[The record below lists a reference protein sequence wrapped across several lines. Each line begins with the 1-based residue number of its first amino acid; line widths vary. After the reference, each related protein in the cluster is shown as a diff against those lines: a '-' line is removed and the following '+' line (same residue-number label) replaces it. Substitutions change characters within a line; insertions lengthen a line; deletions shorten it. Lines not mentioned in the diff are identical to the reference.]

1 RLTASKRSMV
11 RTTTRKREKHR
22 RERLKSGDRGVG
34 RRWLAGAILAVGMA
48 AGLIAWQRPGML
60 WGYKKAP
67 SFTLQSSSGRVFSL
81 EDFRG
86 KKEVVL
92 IFYMGAG

>member
-1 RLTASKRSMV
+1 MARTSK
-11 RTTTRKREKHR
+11 RKRERGRANEIPNRGTR
-22 RERLKSGDRGVG
+22 RK
-34 RRWLAGAILAVGMA
+34 WMTGAILAVGIA
-48 AGLIAWQRPGML
+48 AGVAAWQWPGML

-67 SFTLQSSSGRVFSL
+67 SFTLQSSTGRAFSL

-92 IFYMGAG
+92 VFYMGAG

>member
-1 RLTASKRSMV
+1 MGRTATNKRAERGRAKAQIHNRGTR
-11 RTTTRKREKHR
+11 RTWVT
-22 RERLKSGDRGVG
+22 
-34 RRWLAGAILAVGMA
+34 GAILAVAIA
-48 AGLIAWQRPGML
+48 AGIAIWQRPGML
-60 WGYKKAP
+60 WGYKQAP
-67 SFTLQSSSGRVFSL
+67 SFTLQSSTGRVVSL

>member
-1 RLTASKRSMV
+1 MGRTATGKRDK
-11 RTTTRKREKHR
+11 RGREKLINDH
-22 RERLKSGDRGVG
+22 RGVG
-34 RRWLAGAILAVGMA
+34 RKWMFRAILAVGIA
-48 AGLIAWQRPGML
+48 AGLAAWQWPAML
-60 WGYKKAP
+60 WGYKNAP
-67 SFTLQSSSGRVFSL
+67 SFTLQSSMGRPVSL

>member
-1 RLTASKRSMV
+1 LIT
-11 RTTTRKREKHR
+11 
-22 RERLKSGDRGVG
+22 
-34 RRWLAGAILAVGMA
+34 GAVLAVGIV
-48 AGLIAWQRPGML
+48 AGIAAWQWPGML

-67 SFTLQSSSGRVFSL
+67 SFTLQASTGRAVSL

-92 IFYMGAG
+92 IFYMGTG

>member
-1 RLTASKRSMV
+1 MAPTPK
-11 RTTTRKREKHR
+11 RKRER
-22 RERLKSGDRGVG
+22 DRANMKIPNRGSK
-34 RRWLAGAILAVGMA
+34 RKWLTGAILAVGIA
-48 AGLIAWQRPGML
+48 AGIAAWQWPGTL

-67 SFTLQSSSGRVFSL
+67 SFFLQSSTGQAVSL

>member
-1 RLTASKRSMV
+1 MTRRSK
-11 RTTTRKREKHR
+11 RKRER
-22 RERLKSGDRGVG
+22 GRAERNSSNRPTRQK
-34 RRWLAGAILAVGMA
+34 WIAGAILAVGIA
-48 AGLIAWQRPGML
+48 AGLAAWQWPDAL

-67 SFTLQSSSGRVFSL
+67 SFTLQASIGRAVSL

>member
-1 RLTASKRSMV
+1 MTV
-11 RTTTRKREKHR
+11 
-22 RERLKSGDRGVG
+22 V
-34 RRWLAGAILAVGMA
+34 ILA
-48 AGLIAWQRPGML
+48 AGIGAGVAAWQWPGML

-67 SFTLQSSSGRVFSL
+67 SFFLQSSTGRAVSL
-81 EDFRG
+81 EEFRG

>member
-1 RLTASKRSMV
+1 MARTSK
-11 RTTTRKREKHR
+11 RKRER
-22 RERLKSGDRGVG
+22 DRANGKIPRYRSRQKWVT
-34 RRWLAGAILAVGMA
+34 GAILAIGIS
-48 AGLIAWQRPGML
+48 AGVAAWQWPGML

-67 SFTLQSSSGRVFSL
+67 SFTLQSSTGRVVSL

-86 KKEVVL
+86 KKEIVL

>member
-1 RLTASKRSMV
+1 MARTSKRK
-11 RTTTRKREKHR
+11 RERDRANIEIRGTTRK
-22 RERLKSGDRGVG
+22 
-34 RRWLAGAILAVGMA
+34 WMTGAILAVVIA
-48 AGLIAWQRPGML
+48 AGTVAWQWPGML

-67 SFTLQSSSGRVFSL
+67 SFTLQSSTGRAFSL
-81 EDFRG
+81 QDFRG

>member
-1 RLTASKRSMV
+1 MARISK
-11 RTTTRKREKHR
+11 RKRE
-22 RERLKSGDRGVG
+22 RGRANMKTPNRGTMRKWMTGV
-34 RRWLAGAILAVGMA
+34 ILAVGIA
-48 AGLIAWQRPGML
+48 AGVAAWQWPGML

-67 SFTLQSSSGRVFSL
+67 SFTLQSSTGRAVSL

>member
-1 RLTASKRSMV
+1 MARTSKG
-11 RTTTRKREKHR
+11 KRE
-22 RERLKSGDRGVG
+22 SGRTHTNIPNRGLG
-34 RRWLAGAILAVGMA
+34 RKWITGVILAVGIA
-48 AGLIAWQRPGML
+48 AGVVAWQWPGML

-67 SFTLQSSSGRVFSL
+67 SFTLQSSTGRVVSL

>member
-1 RLTASKRSMV
+1 MARKSK
-11 RTTTRKREKHR
+11 RKRE
-22 RERLKSGDRGVG
+22 RGTVNPDIPNRGTG
-34 RRWLAGAILAVGMA
+34 RKWVTGAVLAVGIA
-48 AGLIAWQRPGML
+48 AGIAAWQWPGML

-67 SFTLQSSSGRVFSL
+67 SFTLHSSTGRAVSM
-81 EDFRG
+81 EDFRS